1 MWLFYLIAGV
11 TWLFSAFVKRKL
23 TTAYGKWGQ
32 VRNSVGGTGAQVA
45 FTVLDANDLRQ
56 VQLQPAP
63 GELSDHY
70 DPRTKVIRLSEPVYG
85 VESVAA
91 MAIAAHETGHAIQDK
106 VGYRPFKVR
115 SSLVPLATLGA
126 RFGLPAAMM
135 GFMFGAPLFIQI
147 GVLTYLGA
155 LIFQFATLPVEFNAS
170 KRARNQLDDLKLVD
184 ETDKQGVKEMLSAAA
199 LTYVAGV
206 ASSAGYIFFLAIIA
220 GKWLFRRPPVAPL
233 V

>member
-1 MWLFYLIAGV
+1 MWLFYAIAGV
-11 TWLFSAFVKRKL
+11 TWLFSFLVKRKL
-23 TTAYGKWGQ
+23 TSAYRKWGK

-45 FTVLDANDLRQ
+45 HTVLGANDLQQ

-91 MAIAAHETGHAIQDK
+91 MAIAAHESGHAIQDK
-106 VGYRPFKVR
+106 VHYKPFRVR
-115 SSLVPLATLGA
+115 SSLVPLASLGA
-126 RFGLPAAMM
+126 RFGLPAAVMGLMM
-135 GFMFGAPLFIQI
+135 GAPLYVQI

-155 LIFQFATLPVEFNAS
+155 LVFQFATLPVEYNAS
-170 KRARNQLDDLKLVD
+170 KRAQRQLDDLGLVD
-184 ETDKQGVKEMLSAAA
+184 EKDKQGVKEMLSAAA

-206 ASSAGYIFFLAIIA
+206 ASSAGYLIFLVLVG
-220 GKWLFRRPPVAPL
+220 GKWLFRRPPVAPP